1 MFDWIVPGL
10 LIITG
15 TTGLVYE
22 VAAGRLLSLHLGSAG
37 SSQAVTLA
45 VFLGGMALGA
55 ALADRWL
62 WRWPLLRR
70 APLIGYAALEALIG
84 LWALALPALTAFGF
98 EQLESTAQRL
108 AASGSASPAL
118 GSAAKL
124 ALAAALVLP
133 LSTAMGA
140 TLPALARAV
149 QFRYPDRGVALVS
162 RYYILNA
169 AGATLG
175 AALAGFVL
183 LERLGL
189 QRPLQL
195 GGALNLAVAL
205 GVAGYSRANI
215 QQNQETPGGS
225 PQNSAQNSAADGPVP
240 AALLAAAFATGAVA
254 LTAEVLW
261 TRIIGLLLGSSV
273 YAFAFMLVVV
283 IAGISAGSAI
293 MAAAIARWGSPAVL
307 LSGSQVLAAFSGAVL
322 LVRLERLPVELAQL
336 RLALPPRAEVYSLWL
351 AQAFAW
357 VGLHF
362 LPVAMALG
370 AAFPALLAS
379 AKERGA
385 PTDRA
390 TARLLAANTLGNLLG
405 ALGCGFGLMPWIGL
419 ENSLLAASG
428 LSLLVAL
435 LVLPRPWSAGAL
447 ALPGAALL
455 AAGLLLLAAP
465 PSGFPLIAGMFR
477 LRDKAP
483 ERVPRWLAD
492 QRKQSQVLLRR
503 DGKDATVAVHRSA
516 DGTVSLR
523 TNGKADGSSGVDVVT
538 QILSGLL
545 GPVHRPHGQRA
556 FVVGLGTGQ
565 TAAALAANP
574 RWQVQVVELSPAVV
588 EAAPLFASVNNRVWQ
603 QPNVH
608 IAVADAREALR
619 HLPDASLDVV
629 ASEPSNPWLAGVA
642 DLFALES
649 FARIRSKLKPGGVL
663 IQWLQSYETS
673 DSVVRRVI
681 CTLHQAF
688 GHVAVYRLTSG
699 DLALVASDQPLRV
712 DLDAAAAALQDPSTQ
727 AYLRQLNRTAL
738 PADLPQILAAQL
750 CGAERVA
757 ALCQGFSAPLRE
769 MQPELEYRAPRDFFA
784 GSSALRT
791 VQWLDQRSAATQDG
805 LMNGDLQRWLAA
817 HPLDEPGR
825 RAMFRHLAAVNHPLD
840 TGLAASLVPLADLPA
855 ALRRDLGDF
864 VPLDSVA
871 VSRRAAQCAILG
883 RRASWLIQRPYTLFG
898 PAVVDPQLFAWAQ
911 HCAKPLAPPVFS
923 P

>member
-10 LIITG
+10 LLITG

-37 SSQAVTLA
+37 SSQAMTLA

-70 APLIGYAALEALIG
+70 APLLSYAALEALIG

-98 EQLESTAQRL
+98 AQLESSVQRL
-108 AASGSASPAL
+108 AASGPTSPAL
-118 GSAAKL
+118 GNAAKL

-149 QFRYPDRGVALVS
+149 QSRHPHRGVALVS

-169 AGATLG
+169 AGAALG

-205 GVAGYSRANI
+205 VVAGYSLANI
-215 QQNQETPGGS
+215 QKNHEPLGGS
-225 PQNSAQNSAADGPVP
+225 PQIASPDGPVP

-293 MAAAIARWGSPAVL
+293 MAAAIARRGSAAML
-307 LSGSQVLAAFSGAVL
+307 LSGSQVLAAFSGVVL
-322 LVRLERLPVELAQL
+322 IVRLERLPVELAQL
-336 RLALPPRAEVYSLWL
+336 RLALPPRAELYSLWL

-370 AAFPALLAS
+370 AAFPALLAT
-379 AKERGA
+379 AQERGA

-419 ENSLLAASG
+419 ENSLLTASG

-455 AAGLLLLAAP
+455 AAGLMLLAAP

-477 LRDKAP
+477 LRDKTP
-483 ERVPRWLAD
+483 DRVPRWLAE
-492 QRKQSQVLLRR
+492 QRKQSQLLLRR

-545 GPVHRPHGQRA
+545 GPLHRPHGQRA

-588 EAAPLFASVNNRVWQ
+588 EAAPLFAEVNNRVWQ

-642 DLFALES
+642 DLFARES

-681 CTLHQAF
+681 CTLYQAF
-688 GHVAVYRLTSG
+688 GYVAVYRLTSG

-727 AYLRQLNRTAL
+727 AYLRQLNRPAL

-757 ALCQGFSAPLRE
+757 ELCHGFSAPLRE
-769 MQPELEYRAPRDFFA
+769 MQPELEYLAPRDFFA

-791 VQWLDQRSAATQDG
+791 VQWLDQRSAATPDG
-805 LMNGDLQRWLAA
+805 LMSGDLQRWLAA
-817 HPLDEPGR
+817 HPLESPAR

-840 TGLAASLVPLADLPA
+840 TGLAASLVPLAELPE

-871 VSRRAAQCAILG
+871 VSRRAAQCAILR
-883 RRASWLIQRPYTLFG
+883 RRASWLTQRPYTLFG
-898 PAVVDPQLFAWAQ
+898 PAVADPQLFAWAQ
-911 HCAKPLAPPVFS
+911 LCVNPLAPPVFS